1 MEEFAV
7 GGAPSAGRFGG
18 FDAKT
23 QGSRAQTVKQDTW
36 SGI

>member
-1 MEEFAV
+1 MGGFEV

-18 FDAKT
+18 FDAKI